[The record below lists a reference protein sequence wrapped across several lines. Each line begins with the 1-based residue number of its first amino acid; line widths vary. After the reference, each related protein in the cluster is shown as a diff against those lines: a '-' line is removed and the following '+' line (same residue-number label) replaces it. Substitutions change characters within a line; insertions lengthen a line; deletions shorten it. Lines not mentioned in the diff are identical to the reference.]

1 MNSSLFPDFP
11 KCQITRN
18 IEIYV
23 SRLQFKGHYRNNRS
37 LLPEMV
43 FFYVLCTTLGNSFN
57 FLVNNTLTKH
67 GLRKIH

>member
-37 LLPEMV
+37 LLLEMG
-43 FFYVLCTTLGNSFN
+43 FFMYYVLHWETVLIFW
-57 FLVNNTLTKH
+57 LTA
-67 GLRKIH
+67 L